1 MSKGRN
7 SVTSAGG
14 WGVSALLSAC
24 LFVLAACGPSE
35 PARDPTGDVVTYRCA
50 DDSEFKVYFFAGS
63 PTIQLEIGEQTN
75 ELQQEDSD
83 LGIVYTD
90 GFMELSI
97 LRDYAILMGSPKGDL
112 VECEDVDQE
121 LFG

>member
-1 MSKGRN
+1 M
-7 SVTSAGG
+7 
-14 WGVSALLSAC
+14 SALLSAC

-97 LRDYAILMGSPKGDL
+97 LRDYANLMGSPKGDL